1 MTGRPSDGQA
11 LTFLDEMNLLTAH
24 HRARC
29 GLYANYIEA
38 LFGQHDATSL
48 ADVPYLPV
56 RAFKTFELKSI
67 PDAEV
72 FKIMTSSGTTGAA
85 SRIYLDRET
94 AKLQARKLVEVFSN
108 TFSKNRLP
116 MLVIDAEST
125 VSDRHQFS
133 ARTAAINGFSQLARG
148 RDFALDDRLEVDVER
163 VQRFA
168 QANRGG
174 RIFMFGFTFIVWQ
187 NFVQGLKQRGVQ
199 LDLSNAFLLHGGG
212 WKKLAD
218 QNISSERFMAET
230 GEWTGCT
237 EVRNYYGMVEQ
248 TGTIFM
254 QCADGHLHAAPGS
267 DALVRDPATLA
278 VLPHGAEGLIQVFS
292 VLQKSYPGHS
302 LLTEDVGI
310 TRDPTA
316 CARGHPGTIVEIHGR
331 LKKAEVRG
339 CSDAYHSP

>member
-1 MTGRPSDGQA
+1 MIEAPSGGQA
-11 LTFLDEMNLLTAH
+11 MTFLDEMNRLTAH

-29 GLYANYIEA
+29 DLYADYIDA
-38 LFGQHDATSL
+38 LFGQHEATSL
-48 ADVPYLPV
+48 AELPYLPV

-72 FKIMTSSGTTGAA
+72 FKIMTSSGTTGAV

-94 AKLQARKLVEVFSN
+94 AKLQSRKLVEVFSN

-125 VSDRHQFS
+125 VLDRHQFS
-133 ARTAAINGFSQLARG
+133 ARTAAINGFSQFARG
-148 RDFALDDRLEVDVER
+148 REFALDDRLEVDVDR

-168 QANRGG
+168 QAHRGG
-174 RIFMFGFTFIVWQ
+174 RIFMFGFTFVVWQ
-187 NFVQGLKQRGVQ
+187 NFVQGLKRRRVR
-199 LDLSNAFLLHGGG
+199 LDLPNAFLLHGGG

-218 QNISSERFMAET
+218 QNISSERFTAEVR
-230 GEWTGCT
+230 EWTGCT
-237 EVRNYYGMVEQ
+237 DVRNYYGMVEQ

-254 QCADGHLHAAPGS
+254 ECADGHLHAAPGS
-267 DALVRDPATLA
+267 DALVRDPDNFA
-278 VLPHGAEGLIQVFS
+278 VLPHGVEGLIQVFS

-310 TRDPTA
+310 TLDPTA
-316 CARGHPGTIVEIHGR
+316 CAHGHSGTIVEIRGR

-339 CSDAYHSP
+339 CSDAYHSL